1 MYLLLLVLALGKQI
15 VGQTNLDH
23 LKIAAVIEHS
33 KYHDGL
39 IDLKEYICH
48 RINMRVTF
56 EMYNVSSMDP
66 VFLDGLVHDVVRE
79 DIDLIIWLVSCNMLD
94 FLPNKVSSE
103 AVMLFLTE
111 EKCSAKDPVGR
122 KGGGSSQKFKGLADA
137 MHHLKW
143 PDVKIFY
150 DESINGTEVLML
162 TNELSS
168 RYVKSALF
176 RINSS
181 SSFTEKIRRT
191 FISINQKAFSENRY
205 LIILKKETLEV
216 IIKEAASLWM
226 LVSRNYWILISDDL
240 DVKSLVQYG
249 LNPRNANLIIFK
261 DACDIC
267 REDLKS
273 IEEATNEIQ
282 LTGQL
287 PEETIKKHILTIV
300 CLMVKLSE
308 NPESLKS
315 ISNCSNFTKFLANIT
330 GFAVPKNYSTLN
342 HSCYTAYEM
351 KTVTEGPLLTST
363 VARWRPDSRLFVMRE
378 FYPNAK
384 YRLGNITL
392 NVSTLTLLPYAVKK
406 EDHGKIYFEG
416 FCVMI
421 LKELSRQMNFSY
433 KWVVPEDREFGM
445 MVNGSFTGLVGLLE
459 RRETDMVIGPLTLT
473 QERSQVIDYTYPYA
487 EEGRGMLIRRPGN
500 SSTSDL
506 FKVFYVFDHA
516 SWLCCLSVIFFIS
529 TFLTVIDGL
538 HKMSDSHNSIKG
550 LPDSGTVKTVC
561 LFSKLNWSEIL
572 WAIFTIYVS
581 QNGAWEPKHI
591 RSRII
596 VLSWW
601 IFTIFITT
609 YFTANLTAYFTV
621 TIQISSIENLKDLAD
636 DKDILPFTLA
646 GSVLYTEFKVD

>member
-1 MYLLLLVLALGKQI
+1 MMPVRCLNNNNNNNSNNSNNNNKDVS
-15 VGQTNLDH
+15 
-23 LKIAAVIEHS
+23 AVIEHS

-240 DVKSLVQYG
+240 DVKSLVQ
-249 LNPRNANLIIFK
+249 
-261 DACDIC
+261 
-267 REDLKS
+267 
-273 IEEATNEIQ
+273 
-282 LTGQL
+282 
-287 PEETIKKHILTIV
+287 
-300 CLMVKLSE
+300 
-308 NPESLKS
+308 
-315 ISNCSNFTKFLANIT
+315 
-330 GFAVPKNYSTLN
+330 
-342 HSCYTAYEM
+342 
-351 KTVTEGPLLTST
+351 
-363 VARWRPDSRLFVMRE
+363 
-378 FYPNAK
+378 
-384 YRLGNITL
+384 
-392 NVSTLTLLPYAVKK
+392 
-406 EDHGKIYFEG
+406 
-416 FCVMI
+416 
-421 LKELSRQMNFSY
+421 
-433 KWVVPEDREFGM
+433 
-445 MVNGSFTGLVGLLE
+445 
-459 RRETDMVIGPLTLT
+459 
-473 QERSQVIDYTYPYA
+473 
-487 EEGRGMLIRRPGN
+487 
-500 SSTSDL
+500 
-506 FKVFYVFDHA
+506 
-516 SWLCCLSVIFFIS
+516 
-529 TFLTVIDGL
+529 
-538 HKMSDSHNSIKG
+538 
-550 LPDSGTVKTVC
+550 
-561 LFSKLNWSEIL
+561 
-572 WAIFTIYVS
+572 
-581 QNGAWEPKHI
+581 
-591 RSRII
+591 
-596 VLSWW
+596 
-601 IFTIFITT
+601 
-609 YFTANLTAYFTV
+609 
-621 TIQISSIENLKDLAD
+621 
-636 DKDILPFTLA
+636 
-646 GSVLYTEFKVD
+646 

>member
-1 MYLLLLVLALGKQI
+1 MLFHLSGDKQPAMYLLLLVLALGKQI
-15 VGQTNLDH
+15 VGHTNLDH

-56 EMYNVSSMDP
+56 EMYNVSSMNP
-66 VFLDGLVHDVVRE
+66 VFLDGLVHDVVSE
-79 DIDLIIWLVSCNMLD
+79 DIDLIIWLVSCDMLD

-111 EKCSAKDPVGR
+111 EKCSVKDPVDR
-122 KGGGSSQKFKGLADA
+122 KGSSQKFKGLADA
-137 MHHLKW
+137 MHYLKW

-150 DESINGTEVLML
+150 DESINGTEILML

-205 LIILKKETLEV
+205 LMILKKQTLEV
-216 IIKEAASLWM
+216 VIKEAASLWM
-226 LVSRNYWILISDDL
+226 LVSRNYWILISDDM
-240 DVKSLVQYG
+240 DVESLVQYG
-249 LNPRNANLIIFK
+249 LNPRNANLVIFK

-267 REDLKS
+267 REDLKP

-282 LTGQL
+282 LT
-287 PEETIKKHILTIV
+287 
-300 CLMVKLSE
+300 
-308 NPESLKS
+308 
-315 ISNCSNFTKFLANIT
+315 ANIT

-351 KTVTEGPLLTST
+351 KSVTEGPLLTST
-363 VARWRPDSRLFVMRE
+363 VARWRPDSKLFVMRE

-406 EDHGKIYFEG
+406 ESHGKIYFEG
-416 FCVMI
+416 FCVKI
-421 LKELSRQMNFSY
+421 LKELSQQMNFSY
-433 KWVVPEDREFGM
+433 NWVVPEDREFGM

-459 RRETDMVIGPLTLT
+459 RR
-473 QERSQVIDYTYPYA
+473 
-487 EEGRGMLIRRPGN
+487 
-500 SSTSDL
+500 
-506 FKVFYVFDHA
+506 
-516 SWLCCLSVIFFIS
+516 
-529 TFLTVIDGL
+529 
-538 HKMSDSHNSIKG
+538 
-550 LPDSGTVKTVC
+550 
-561 LFSKLNWSEIL
+561 
-572 WAIFTIYVS
+572 
-581 QNGAWEPKHI
+581 
-591 RSRII
+591 
-596 VLSWW
+596 
-601 IFTIFITT
+601 
-609 YFTANLTAYFTV
+609 
-621 TIQISSIENLKDLAD
+621 ISSIDNLKDLAD

-646 GSVLYTEFKVD
+646 GSAIYTEFKNRTDAVGREIFRQMQRAPVIKNAAHSLDYVRTGKYVLISLWSEVKLYAARYCHEFIVPGHPFTLKTIGFGLQKGSALTAEVSHLCH